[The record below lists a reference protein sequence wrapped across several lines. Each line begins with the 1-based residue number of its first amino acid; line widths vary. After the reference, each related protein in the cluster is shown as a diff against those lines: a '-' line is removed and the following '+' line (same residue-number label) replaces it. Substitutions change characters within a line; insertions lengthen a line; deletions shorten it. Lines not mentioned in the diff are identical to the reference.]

1 MRCWS
6 LLSTLSEEG
15 HDVTLICFGDLNEC
29 QSPAPGLS
37 TLCREVCMIPVPK
50 TQSKV
55 GDSWGRLR
63 GLFSSMPFGAQRLRC
78 KLMLDT
84 VKCALDAQPFD
95 TVICDDVYMLS
106 NLPARTKIPL
116 LLNKH
121 DITHEIMSRFL
132 HFEKNPVK
140 QLYGYLEQ
148 RKVRRLEVD
157 GCRNSAVVLACSER
171 DGEEIRKL
179 CPNTRISI
187 VPNVVDV
194 RNYHPALEDDGRTS
208 LFVGAMD
215 WFPNRD
221 AIEFFVNQIFPLI
234 RRDAPAA
241 EFIAAGRN
249 PPRELIDRFS
259 AVPGVKFT
267 GTVPDMRPFLQQ
279 AGVCVVPLRIGSGT
293 RLKILESAAAGKA
306 IVSTRLGAEGLD
318 FVDGQE
324 ILLADDPVSFA
335 GCIVALL
342 RDPCRRRAM
351 GEAACRRVRQQYSC
365 ETLKVSLRRSLALL
379 ETPSHTARSL
389 QVEF

>member
-6 LLSTLSEEG
+6 LLSVLSEEG
-15 HDVTLICFGDLNEC
+15 HDVTLICFGDLKEC
-29 QSPAPGLS
+29 QSPAPGLNA
-37 TLCREVCMIPVPK
+37 LCREVRMIPAPK
-50 TQSKV
+50 TQSEV
-55 GDSWGRLR
+55 GNLLSRLL
-63 GLFSSMPFGAQRLRC
+63 GLFTSMPFGAKRLHS
-78 KLMLDT
+78 KGMLDT
-84 VKCALDAQPFD
+84 AKRAMDAQPFD
-95 TVICDDVYMLS
+95 AVICDDVYMLS
-106 NLPARTKIPL
+106 NLPPKIRIPL

-132 HFEKNPVK
+132 YFERNPIK
-140 QLYGYLEQ
+140 RLYGYLEQ

-157 GCRNSAVVLACSER
+157 GCRNSTVVLACSER
-171 DGEEIRKL
+171 DGEEIQRL

-221 AIEFFVNQIFPLI
+221 GIEFFVEQVFPLI
-234 RRDAPAA
+234 KKDVATA
-241 EFIAAGRN
+241 EFVAAGRN
-249 PPRELIDRFS
+249 PPREMIDRFS

-267 GTVPDMRPFLQQ
+267 GTVPDMRPFLRQ

-335 GCIVALL
+335 GCVVTLL
-342 RDPCRRRAM
+342 RDPSRRRAM
-351 GEAACRRVRQQYSC
+351 GEAACRRVRLQYSC
-365 ETLKVSLRRSLALL
+365 ETLKISLRRSLALL
-379 ETPSHTARSL
+379 ETPACAAP
-389 QVEF
+389 